1 MQFYGI
7 VCVMNHPTTSKP
19 ISPRASSYNTL
30 SDRMRQLVFGICC
43 YLLIAVFGMSSAYA
57 DTHTGID
64 TGRTIY
70 AMPASY
76 SALEVD
82 AEQAYRSASYLQ
94 ALRLSRKIL
103 ARYPAHH
110 TALLILLKSMGR
122 LGMVG
127 EPAEAAVRYADM
139 YHAQSPAINGAI
151 SQLYLASGNT
161 EKAAYY
167 HQLSTR
173 QYCAF
178 NCQQ

>member
-1 MQFYGI
+1 MHGQI
-7 VCVMNHPTTSKP
+7 TAKP
-19 ISPRASSYNTL
+19 ILPKAVFRNTL
-30 SDRMRQLVFGICC
+30 SERIGRLVCGICC
-43 YLLIAVFGMSSAYA
+43 CLLIAPFGVISAQA
-57 DTHTGID
+57 DTDIRVD
-64 TGRTIY
+64 ARRASY
-70 AMPASY
+70 EMLASY